1 MLSIKDNLY
10 NQWNIFSQTRNLFHQ
25 LGVYS
30 WRTVKLAAVIY
41 FHKISLEAMQDVVT
55 TTILLLINY
64 ASGNLDEMMPNLPN
78 QEPSS
83 VECPG
88 SFTCNTDDRD
98 RYRTANGACN
108 NLISPSM
115 GMSFTPQARF
125 IPPMYSDGDAP
136 RDYHDM
142 PSARLV
148 SNKLFDAKNT
158 TIFSTIH
165 TVQLMAYGQFLA
177 HDMAATPGEGADLDC
192 CNHTNALKKDC
203 YAIPVPHDD
212 PFFKNITCLNFVRSS
227 AADKSCMTGQ
237 REQMNDVTSFIDGC
251 MVYGSTEEH
260 MSELRDTQ
268 GGLLKMSPSGLL
280 PENPNGDCRK
290 NLPEQHCHLAGDS
303 RVDEIP
309 HLGMNHLLLVRQHNA
324 IAKKLQEIN
333 PNWSNE
339 IVFQETRKIIIALI
353 QHITY
358 KEYLPIMLGKKA
370 MNRHS
375 LRISSGRNPFNDQ
388 YDQGLDPRIRN
399 SFATAA
405 LRIGHTLIVPSLA
418 YLSSEYGTLY
428 RENLDD
434 NFFSTH
440 MILKDDGQHT
450 DNIARWL
457 THEHCMKADRFFQP
471 EVRNKLFKL
480 EGTSHDLAARN
491 IQRGRDHGLPDYNTW
506 RQFCG
511 LIPIKFSDDP
521 IFDHDKESSDKIK
534 ELYRHE
540 SHIDLYAGA
549 ISETAKAGSLLGP
562 TFQCIFVRQFQA
574 LKSGDRH
581 WYERPRGKAGFTR
594 DQLNSIKSMRL
605 SKMFCDNFNLT
616 KIQPNAFLKRG
627 RKVYCKDVPSL
638 NLELW
643 KDMSQ

>member
-1 MLSIKDNLY
+1 MHEDIARENDYKTTCTGCVGQSGYRAQGGKVTEIK
-10 NQWNIFSQTRNLFHQ
+10 
-25 LGVYS
+25 
-30 WRTVKLAAVIY
+30 RTARP
-41 FHKISLEAMQDVVT
+41 MQDFVAT
-55 TTILLLINY
+55 TLLFLIKY

-88 SFTCNTDDRD
+88 SFTCNTDDTD

-108 NLISPSM
+108 NLINPSL

-136 RDYHDM
+136 RDYLDM

-165 TVQLMAYGQFLA
+165 TVQFMAHGQFLA
-177 HDMAATPGEGADLDC
+177 HDVAATPGEGADLDC
-192 CNHTNALKKDC
+192 CDPTNALKKDC
-203 YAIPVPHDD
+203 YVIPVPDDD
-212 PFFKNITCLNFVRSS
+212 PFFKSITCLNFVRSS

-237 REQMNDVTSFIDGC
+237 REQINDVTSFIDGS
-251 MVYGSTEEH
+251 MVYGSTEEQ
-260 MSELRDTQ
+260 MSNLRDTQ

-280 PENPNGDCRK
+280 PENPYGECRK
-290 NLPEQHCHLAGDS
+290 ILPEHHCHLAGDS

-358 KEYLPIMLGKKA
+358 NEYLPIMLGKKA

-375 LRISSGRNPFNDQ
+375 LRIRRRRRNPFNYQ
-388 YDQGLDPRIRN
+388 YDQDLDPRIRN

-405 LRIGHTLIVPSLA
+405 LRIGHTLVVPSLA
-418 YLSSEYGTLY
+418 YLSGEYGTLY

-440 MILKDDGQHT
+440 MILKDDGNHT

-457 THEHCMKADRFFQP
+457 THEQCMKADRFFQP
-471 EVRNKLFKL
+471 EVRNKLFKM

-511 LIPIKFSDDP
+511 LIPIKFCDDP
-521 IFDHDKESSDKIK
+521 IVDHDKESSDKIK

-549 ISETAKAGSLLGP
+549 ISETAKEGSLLGP
-562 TFQCIFVRQFQA
+562 TFQCIFIRQFQA
-574 LKSGDRH
+574 LKNGDRH
-581 WYERPRGKAGFTR
+581 WYERRRGKAGFTR

-605 SKMFCDNFNLT
+605 SKLFCDNFNLS
-616 KIQPNAFLKRG
+616 KIQPNVFLKRNK
-627 RKVYCKDVPSL
+627 KVCCKDFPSL